1 MIVWKHCRIL
11 RLLLSMLMSR
21 SMSMSYLLCKLRFV
35 LLIIVL
41 YDLYALSVSLVI
53 FGSKISDQKKNKR
66 NSKHLFFVRKDV
78 SEQNLKLF
86 TIDAQSSPS
95 LLKILLISPFKL
107 FSQVVTAFKEWSW
120 KYFHQNNFETGQ
132 YVFFP

>member
-11 RLLLSMLMSR
+11 RLLLSMLMSM
-21 SMSMSYLLCKLRFV
+21 SMSMSYLLCKLRF
-35 LLIIVL
+35 LLL

-53 FGSKISDQKKNKR
+53 FGSKISDQKKNQK
-66 NSKHLFFVRKDV
+66 KLQTPLFLRKDV